1 MQIKLEMTQ
10 RWVVKSKNL
19 ILGAS
24 ELLFS
29 CEQMHEFKS
38 TLRDKYVDNNISAIS
53 RICMPVIGN
62 SLGNNIKIYNISRYF
77 KKNLAITKVL
87 TRHPVR
93 AIINIGTVHTI
104 WIKYYI
110 KYQSKIKHNIDLI
123 WWANSVR
130 IFRQNFRN

>member
-1 MQIKLEMTQ
+1 
-10 RWVVKSKNL
+10 
-19 ILGAS
+19 
-24 ELLFS
+24 
-29 CEQMHEFKS
+29 MHEFKS

-104 WIKYYI
+104 
-110 KYQSKIKHNIDLI
+110 
-123 WWANSVR
+123 
-130 IFRQNFRN
+130 